1 MDKFIFDVVKGK
13 IIKLNFSSSLAFK
26 QIKEH
31 IPLSRRL
38 QKNLKNCC
46 LPILGQQSQFSE
58 AMNQVNKEHFIV
70 QSIILD
76 SLNNLAQLAVCPN
89 YFHPKSLHPVIWRH
103 LVATCSLYV
112 HTKKDIPKIKKY
124 LCSTMI
130 INVVLIFCL
139 QDIREAFTRCDRNKD
154 GFIDLIEL
162 KEVTSKNI
170 Y

>member
-76 SLNNLAQLAVCPN
+76 LGSLNNLAQLAVCPN

-103 LVATCSLYV
+103 LVATCSLYSMY
-112 HTKKDIPKIKKY
+112 IQRKIY
-124 LCSTMI
+124 LKSRRT
-130 INVVLIFCL
+130 FA
-139 QDIREAFTRCDRNKD
+139 QR
-154 GFIDLIEL
+154 
-162 KEVTSKNI
+162 
-170 Y
+170 